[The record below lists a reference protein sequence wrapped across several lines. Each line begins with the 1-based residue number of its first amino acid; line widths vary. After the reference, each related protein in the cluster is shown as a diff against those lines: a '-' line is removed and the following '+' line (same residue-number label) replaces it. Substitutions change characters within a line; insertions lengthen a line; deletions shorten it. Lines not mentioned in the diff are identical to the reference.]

1 MHVPLNPNLNNL
13 TCCFHICLVMNREH
27 LAVSIG
33 EIALAYVEHLAPAP
47 SGTAATWSISLLLLA
62 GLGNRFSY
70 WRHPRTR

>member
-13 TCCFHICLVMNREH
+13 TCCFHICLIMNREH

-47 SGTAATWSISLLLLA
+47 SGTAA
-62 GLGNRFSY
+62 
-70 WRHPRTR
+70 